1 MSALNAAHQSFK
13 TEAPKLSSRPVG
25 RDKKEQDRLCN
36 VEGSTVKQ
44 KVGNKQNELRYKRP
58 AVAAKASK

>member
-1 MSALNAAHQSFK
+1 MSALNTAHQSFK
-13 TEAPKLSSRPVG
+13 TEAPKLSSRPAG

-44 KVGNKQNELRYKRP
+44 KVGNKQNDLRYEKTV
-58 AVAAKASK
+58 VAAKASK